1 MTLILLFAFMQPPAL
16 LTTPEAALS
25 AFRQA
30 IEKGDPEAFAN
41 LTAGPAG
48 TTLRS
53 MSPALKKAQ
62 TASEAFTKALGEKPA
77 LNVTNPFTDEL
88 NPLRGYQ
95 FELIE
100 LTKGKEEYLARVR
113 FGLANRLQEETL
125 SVKKEGEG
133 YRVSAP
139 SVYLKSIKELTPE
152 RVKKQIE
159 TLTALAGILNSLADQ
174 VSKGQLTSKE
184 TILLKLAQA
193 MKEIR

>member
-1 MTLILLFAFMQPPAL
+1 MPLILLFAFMQPPASP
-16 LTTPEAALS
+16 TTPEAALS
-25 AFRQA
+25 AYRQA

-41 LTAGPAG
+41 LTLGAAG

-53 MSPALKKAQ
+53 MAPALKKAQ
-62 TASEAFTKALGEKPA
+62 AASDAFTKALGEKPA
-77 LNVTNPFTDEL
+77 LNVTNPFADEL

-100 LTKGKEEYLARVR
+100 LTKGKDEYLALVR

-152 RVKKQIE
+152 RLKKQIE
-159 TLTALAGILNSLADQ
+159 SLTALSGILTSLAEQ
-174 VSKGQLTSKE
+174 VSKGQLTTKE
-184 TILLKLAQA
+184 AIVLKLAQA
-193 MKEIR
+193 VKEMK

>member
-1 MTLILLFAFMQPPAL
+1 MILVLLFAFMQPPTLPA
-16 LTTPEAALS
+16 TPEAALS
-25 AFRQA
+25 AYRQA

-48 TTLRS
+48 NTLRS
-53 MSPALKKAQ
+53 MAPGLKKAQ
-62 TASEAFTKALGEKPA
+62 VASDAFTKALGEKPA
-77 LNVTNPFTDEL
+77 LNVTNPFADEL

-100 LTKGKEEYLARVR
+100 LTKGKDEHLARVR

-125 SVKKEGEG
+125 SVKREGDG

-159 TLTALAGILNSLADQ
+159 TLTALAGILNNVAEQ
-174 VSKGQLTSKE
+174 VTKGQLTTKE
-184 TILLKLAQA
+184 AILLKLAQA
-193 MKEIR
+193 VKEMK